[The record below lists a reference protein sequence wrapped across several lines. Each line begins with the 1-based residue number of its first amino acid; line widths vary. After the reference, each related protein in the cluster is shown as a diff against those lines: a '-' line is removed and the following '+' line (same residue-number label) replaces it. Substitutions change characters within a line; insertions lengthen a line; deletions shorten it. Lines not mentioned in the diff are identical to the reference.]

1 MERTCCYA
9 RPVRDAIAAE
19 AGKRHGLTSAQLT
32 DLIRRVSASPL
43 TVFGE
48 LARAGIDGEVAV
60 LAAATVTGLAPAPRL
75 LLRNPSIPDH
85 LDGVGIRDAG
95 GAPIGQVQ
103 GRVWIAFSDPEAAHA
118 VVFSDDVVVC
128 LALDDDLRLARSRFD
143 DAYPAPASGETR
155 AISPEDIGAFR
166 RWHAQHA
173 LGEAPGDAGP
183 VPTIPSTG
191 DQLSSE
197 TAEDAPR
204 PAHHALS
211 PAAAAADNKFDDNLF
226 DQPHQPHQLPR
237 SGTAGRTKPLA
248 RNAIEPVVGVPG
260 WNQEQLR
267 LLRAAQLGRLKRFQF
282 ERVIGSGGMATVY
295 LAHERNGPQVPLAIK
310 LMDPQ
315 RLNDAV
321 AVGRFKREVRTL
333 MSLDHPHVVAHIDGD
348 AEASEGVLWLACRY
362 LDGGTLASL
371 MQRTGPLPAPAA
383 IPIVMAVLEGL
394 QYAHGAGVV
403 HRDLKPQNIL
413 LGHDGSVCIAD
424 FGVARGVDDEPLTRA
439 GVRFGTPAYMSPE
452 QALGDVS
459 DARSDLFSLGVVF
472 YHLLCGDHPFVRGT
486 PAETMKAIAHS
497 DVRSL
502 PAGVHLP
509 PSVRRL
515 LSALL
520 ARSVDARPPDAEG
533 ALQVLRPIARH
544 LTPVGDVVQA
554 LLRDPQAFRDAP
566 PIDDADDADADEADD
581 ADTTVGDDAPD
592 RAWAAQIV
600 TQISVD
606 VTLHGNRHPASAGE
620 GVAIANTLSPAPPR
634 SVAVT
639 DGDGEDAPAEPV
651 TTSVDN
657 TRLDALEVVA
667 GAARGERRKRVA
679 VVLLLGTIMLS
690 LVLAMWWATTTPA
703 S

>member
-1 MERTCCYA
+1 MPNQERARKMERASCYA
-9 RPVRDAIAAE
+9 GPVRDAIAAE
-19 AGKRHGLTSAQLT
+19 AGRRQGLTSAQLA
-32 DLIRRVSASPL
+32 DLVRRVSDSPL

-75 LLRNPSIPDH
+75 LLRNPTIPDH
-85 LDGVGIRDAG
+85 LDGIGIRDAG
-95 GAPIGQVQ
+95 AVPFGQVQ
-103 GRVWIAFSDPEAAHA
+103 GRVWIAFSDPEAARA

-128 LALDDDLRLARSRFD
+128 LAVDSDLRLARSRFD
-143 DAYPAPASGETR
+143 DAYPGPTSGDTQAINPAQI
-155 AISPEDIGAFR
+155 AAFR
-166 RWHAQHA
+166 RWHAQRA
-173 LGEAPGDAGP
+173 LADAPGGGGP

-191 DQLSSE
+191 DQLSSA
-197 TAEDAPR
+197 TAEDDPQ
-204 PAHHALS
+204 PAHHALP
-211 PAAAAADNKFDDNLF
+211 PASTAASNQHDDQHDDDDDLF
-226 DQPHQPHQLPR
+226 DQPARPGQRPL
-237 SGTAGRTKPLA
+237 SDAAGPTGS
-248 RNAIEPVVGVPG
+248 AIEPVVAVPS

-310 LMDPQ
+310 LLDPQ
-315 RLNDAV
+315 RLNDTI

-371 MQRTGPLPAPAA
+371 MQRTGPLPAQAA
-383 IPIVMAVLEGL
+383 IPIVMAVLAGL
-394 QYAHGAGVV
+394 QYAHDAGVV

-413 LGHDGSVCIAD
+413 LGHDGSICIAD
-424 FGVARGVDDEPLTRA
+424 FGVARGVDDEALTRA

-459 DARSDLFSLGVVF
+459 DARGDLFSLGVVF

-497 DVRSL
+497 EVPSL
-502 PAGVHLP
+502 PARVHLP
-509 PSVRRL
+509 APVARL
-515 LSALL
+515 LAALL
-520 ARSVDARPPDAEG
+520 ARSVEARPPDAEG

-566 PIDDADDADADEADD
+566 PIDDADTLDATRPA
-581 ADTTVGDDAPD
+581 
-592 RAWAAQIV
+592 
-600 TQISVD
+600 
-606 VTLHGNRHPASAGE
+606 ASAGE
-620 GVAIANTLSPAPPR
+620 GVVIANTLSPAPPR
-634 SVAVT
+634 SAAVNVT
-639 DGDGEDAPAEPV
+639 DGEDAPAEPV

-657 TRLDALEVVA
+657 TRLDALAVGSV
-667 GAARGERRKRVA
+667 AARSERRKRFA

-703 S
+703 L